1 MTFET
6 PSRLEPMRL
15 SSVPEQT
22 AGLVAE
28 LSASSARLGH
38 SLHAQSAA
46 NLADLVRV
54 MNAYYTNLIE
64 GHNTRPR
71 DIERAMSG
79 DLYEEGPRRDLQL
92 EAAAHVRLQATIDK
106 LAIDGTLPEP
116 ASMIFICQLHK
127 DFYTDAPESMLTVE
141 GNNAIFLMSPGEW
154 RSLSQHDV
162 SVGRHVPPSSE
173 VVDSFMRRF
182 SDVYQLE
189 PVKLGQRLLLVPVA
203 HHRFNYIHPFP
214 DGNGRVSRLMSHAMM
229 CWAGVGAHGLWSVSR
244 GLARGLESRT
254 EYFRMMDHADS
265 PRQGDLD
272 GRGNLSEKT
281 LQEFTQWFLEVC
293 LDQVEFM
300 SAQFELNR
308 LDARYERLVASHDTL
323 KPEASALLKE
333 ALRSGQFERGQASRI
348 TGLPGRTAQRV
359 LQDVIAEGLLAS
371 TTPKGPVSLRFPA
384 STLDSLFPRL
394 YTEA

>member
-1 MTFET
+1 
-6 PSRLEPMRL
+6 MRL
-15 SSVPEQT
+15 SAVTEQT
-22 AGLVAE
+22 AGLLAE
-28 LSASSARLGH
+28 LSASCARLGH
-38 SLHAQSAA
+38 GLHAQSAA

-79 DLYEEGPRRDLQL
+79 DLDDEGPRRDLQL
-92 EAAAHVRLQATIDK
+92 EAAAHVRLQATLDK
-106 LAIDGTLPEP
+106 LALNDALPEP
-116 ASMIFICQLHK
+116 ASKVFISQLHK
-127 DFYTDAPESMLTVE
+127 DFYTDAPTSMLSVE
-141 GNNAIFLMSPGEW
+141 GKNATFLMKPGEW
-154 RSLSQHDV
+154 RSKSVHDV

-173 VVDSFMRRF
+173 VVDSFMQRF
-182 SDVYQLE
+182 SEAYRLE
-189 PVKLGQRLLLVPVA
+189 SIKPGQRLLLIPVA

-214 DGNGRVSRLMSHAMM
+214 GGNGRVSRLMSHAMVH
-229 CWAGVGAHGLWSVSR
+229 WAGVGAHGLWSLSRGLAR

-254 EYFRMMDHADS
+254 EYSRMMDHADS

-272 GRGNLSEKT
+272 GRGNLSEKA

-300 SAQFELNR
+300 RAQFELNR
-308 LDARYERLVASHDTL
+308 LDARYERLVATHDTL

-333 ALRSGQFERGQASRI
+333 ALQSGQFERGQASRI
-348 TGLPGRTAQRV
+348 TGVPARTAQRV

-384 STLDSLFPRL
+384 STLESLFPRL
-394 YTEA
+394 YSEA